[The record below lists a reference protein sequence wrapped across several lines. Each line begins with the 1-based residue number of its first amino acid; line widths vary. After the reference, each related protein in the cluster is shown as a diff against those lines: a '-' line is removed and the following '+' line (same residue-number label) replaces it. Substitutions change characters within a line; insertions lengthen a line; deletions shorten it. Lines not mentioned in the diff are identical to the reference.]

1 MGPIGIPEMIFI
13 LVIALLIFGPKR
25 LPELGKTIGKALGE
39 FRRATTDLKR
49 SIDAEMTTAEPT
61 SQVAPPRP
69 TVARELADTSGD
81 DDDDAEDD
89 DAEPDGDESAS
100 N

>member
-49 SIDAEMTTAEPT
+49 SIDVEIAADEPAPRPT
-61 SQVAPPRP
+61 VAAPRP
-69 TVARELADTSGD
+69 TVARETVDVAEESEADS
-81 DDDDAEDD
+81 
-89 DAEPDGDESAS
+89 DGDEKTSG
-100 N
+100 